1 MKRIFAQARKELTQ
15 VLRDR
20 LTLALAL
27 VLPLALLALMGYAI
41 SLSVTDLPIVV
52 QDFDNSP
59 SSRRYIAAFR
69 SSLTFRIV
77 ELPIGEKPERA
88 LLDNSAEKRSLFRN
102 ISRAI
107 WNGD

>member
-27 VLPLALLALMGYAI
+27 VLPLVLLALMGYAI

-52 QDFDNSP
+52 RDFDNSP

-69 SSLTFRIV
+69 S
-77 ELPIGEKPERA
+77 
-88 LLDNSAEKRSLFRN
+88 
-102 ISRAI
+102 
-107 WNGD
+107 